1 MVKIAVC
8 ISLLFTLAYS
18 SITNNR
24 PIIGILSLYTAHHT
38 DFPIS
43 SNYTSYIASSYI
55 DWVEM
60 GGAQVVPIKLTDTRQ
75 EITDSVGQVNGVLFT
90 GGAGDMW
97 KDKSTDLFANYSDIG
112 CMIFDQVIQAN
123 DNGRYLPLWGTCLGH
138 ELLQLC
144 ARRLSD
150 TLTRFEGEPYYSH
163 ELTLTQNAASSRFF
177 TSLDA
182 DWTNTTIT
190 TLTTTE
196 SVLFSHSYGVSLETY
211 AKSAELR
218 NFFDVLATS
227 YDHDNS
233 TFVAIIEAIDY
244 PIYSTQFH
252 PEKII
257 FEWNPDLPIP
267 HTSEAIS
274 VSTYLSNF
282 FIFEARKNAQTFG
295 TPIQLK
301 PYLIYN
307 FKRFAVYDHF
317 ETIYAFTGG
326 NVQPDNDDDH
336 KHDDYDDGDDG
347 DFALALILM
356 INFILI

>member
-8 ISLLFTLAYS
+8 ISLLSTLAYS
-18 SITNNR
+18 TITNNR
-24 PIIGILSLYTAHHT
+24 PIIGILSLEASDEH
-38 DFPIS
+38 FPIS
-43 SNYTSYIASSYI
+43 SNYTTYIASSYV
-55 DWVEM
+55 DFVEM

-75 EITDSVGQVNGVLFT
+75 EITDIVSQTNGVLFT
-90 GGAGDMW
+90 GGGSEMW
-97 KDKSTDLFANYSDIG
+97 KDQSTAIFSKYAEIG
-112 CMIFDQVIQAN
+112 CMIFEQVLDIN
-123 DNGRYLPLWGTCLGH
+123 DNGHYLPLWGTCLGH
-138 ELLQLC
+138 ELIQLC
-144 ARRLSD
+144 VRRANDTLSD
-150 TLTRFEGEPYYSH
+150 FDGEPYYSH
-163 ELTLTQNAASSRFF
+163 RLTLTQNAVSSRFF

-182 DWTNTTIT
+182 DWSNTTIT

-196 SVLFSHSYGVSLETY
+196 SMVFAHSYGVSLETY

-218 NFFDVLATS
+218 NFYNVLATS
-227 YDHDNS
+227 YDHDNN

-252 PEKII
+252 PEKNP
-257 FEWNPDLPIP
+257 FEWRDSLPIP

-274 VSTYLSNF
+274 VSTYLANF

-295 TPIQLK
+295 TPSQLK

-307 FKRFAVYDHF
+307 FKIFAVYDNF
-317 ETIYAFTGG
+317 ETIYAFQGG

-336 KHDDYDDGDDG
+336 DDHDDYDDKD

-356 INFILI
+356 INLILI